1 MKAHSISERHHIRIP
16 STLLANRSPVF
27 DQGNQGGRVSDP
39 NVTTEEHRV
48 AGESLLDKV
57 KDLIRQGNVR
67 RIIIK
72 NDHGQTLLEIP
83 LTIGVVGAALAPVWA
98 AIAAVAALAASLTIV
113 VEKVD
118 TSPPESLEDVDI
130 EKGEEPA

>member
-1 MKAHSISERHHIRIP
+1 MNVRSIGERHGIIP
-16 STLLANRSPVF
+16 STLLPSPVVLIE
-27 DQGNQGGRVSDP
+27 GNQGGRVSEP

-48 AGESLLDKV
+48 AGESLLRKV
-57 KDLIRQGNVR
+57 KDLIREGNVR

-98 AIAAVAALAASLTIV
+98 AIAAVAALAADLTIV

-118 TSPPESLEDVDI
+118 SSQSEGQDTDS
-130 EKGEEPA
+130 EKGEEPV